1 MAAIQKL
8 SRNQS
13 AMAIGSPTEVMSD
26 DSSHQ
31 SNKVKV
37 ENINNATPIKPDEL
51 SKLIKAM
58 TLEYVLHFS
67 CYFLLMFFFFFLF
80 FSLVIMKGFCVC

>member
-1 MAAIQKL
+1 MATIHKL

-26 DSSHQ
+26 DSSHH
-31 SNKVKV
+31 SSKVKV
-37 ENINNATPIKPDEL
+37 ENINNATLIKPDEL

-58 TLEYVLHFS
+58 TLEYVLYLS
-67 CYFLLMFFFFFLF
+67 CCFLLIFVF
-80 FSLVIMKGFCVC
+80 FSVVIMTEYCVC